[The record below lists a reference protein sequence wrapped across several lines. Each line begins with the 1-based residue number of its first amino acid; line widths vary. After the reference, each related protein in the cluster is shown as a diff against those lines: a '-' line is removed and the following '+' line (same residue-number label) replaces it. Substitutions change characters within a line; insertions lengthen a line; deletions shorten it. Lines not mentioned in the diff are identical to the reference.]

1 MISILKILFGIDNVG
16 QLKEKLPDI
25 SVESPSNETYLR
37 KKGAL
42 KQLVQEILDGEKRL
56 VYRGMKGD
64 MVVNT
69 HDGKASFPESFM
81 LALSYLPGAE
91 AYASLICTRQSF
103 NQMLAEIL
111 FKALEGGSFNMTN
124 GSRN

>member
-1 MISILKILFGIDNVG
+1 M
-16 QLKEKLPDI
+16 
-25 SVESPSNETYLR
+25 
-37 KKGAL
+37 

-69 HDGKASFPESFM
+69 HDGKASFPESFTRP
-81 LALSYLPGAE
+81 LSYLPGAE
-91 AYASLICTRQSF
+91 DYASMICTKQSF

-111 FKALEGGSFNMTN
+111 LKALEGGSFNMTD